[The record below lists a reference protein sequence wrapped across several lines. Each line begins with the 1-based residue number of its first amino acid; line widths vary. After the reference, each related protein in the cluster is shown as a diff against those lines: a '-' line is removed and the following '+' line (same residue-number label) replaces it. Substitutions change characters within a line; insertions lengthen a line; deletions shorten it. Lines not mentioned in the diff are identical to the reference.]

1 MKPALPLEQLALC
14 GGKGGRGGL
23 VVKSNDCK
31 AKTMRDGQGS
41 PPRQ

>member
-1 MKPALPLEQLALC
+1 MYFAGNGVDYQV
-14 GGKGGRGGL
+14 GGRGGL

-31 AKTMRDGQGS
+31 AKEMRDGQGS